1 MTQAQTA
8 FFTAASLGL
17 KNDKKRA
24 LNDVIRGIKETID
37 TKYADAFSVS
47 GSTITFSGLVIADTI
62 DVQTLNAANL
72 QFEGNQTISGDFDI
86 TGQAIINE
94 RLLIGTSGSTANPAF
109 SFNNDKNTG
118 IYSPGADQ
126 FAISTGGSEAAR
138 IDSDGRV
145 LVGLSTIASGGDAAA
160 ENASFVV
167 QGRIGST
174 TDGGRA
180 NFQRASVP
188 FAANA
193 RLGEIYFTDSSN
205 NAYAKISVQSDGTPG
220 AGDYPGRLSFFVTA
234 DGSASPTEALRI
246 TNDRYVRLASGSGGI
261 QFNGDTAAANALDDY
276 EEGTWTVEFYDAV
289 SGGNQSATTA
299 TGSYTK
305 VGRFVHL
312 QFDVNNINT
321 SGLTAVNQLFFSLP
335 FVGLS
340 SPFQEYK
347 GACAIAGSSL
357 ASTPISTHLV
367 SNSPRGYFLVNNAAS
382 GIFSNFQISSITSG
396 ANGFRAS
403 LSYMA

>member
-1 MTQAQTA
+1 MANVEIIELTA
-8 FFTAASLGL
+8 LTNPASSDVLPIVDVGA
-17 KNDKKRA
+17 DETKK
-24 LNDVIRGIKETID
+24 VT
-37 TKYADAFSVS
+37 
-47 GSTITFSGLVIADTI
+47 IADLLENAGSGNASAAAFAFDGDADTGMYRTGANALGFTTGGTGRLFI
-62 DVQTLNAANL
+62 DSS
-72 QFEGNQTISGDFDI
+72 GNVGIGDASPAVACDVV
-86 TGQAIINE
+86 GQVRA
-94 RLLIGTSGSTANPAF
+94 S
-109 SFNNDKNTG
+109 TG
-118 IYSPGADQ
+118 IL
-126 FAISTGGSEAAR
+126 FGS
-138 IDSDGRV
+138 
-145 LVGLSTIASGGDAAA
+145 
-160 ENASFVV
+160 
-167 QGRIGST
+167 
-174 TDGGRA
+174 
-180 NFQRASVP
+180 
-188 FAANA
+188 
-193 RLGEIYFTDSSN
+193 
-205 NAYAKISVQSDGTPG
+205 
-220 AGDYPGRLSFFVTA
+220 
-234 DGSASPTEALRI
+234 
-246 TNDRYVRLASGSGGI
+246 
-261 QFNGDTAAANALDDY
+261 DTAAANALDDY

-367 SNSPRGYFLVNNAAS
+367 SNSARAYFLVNNAAS